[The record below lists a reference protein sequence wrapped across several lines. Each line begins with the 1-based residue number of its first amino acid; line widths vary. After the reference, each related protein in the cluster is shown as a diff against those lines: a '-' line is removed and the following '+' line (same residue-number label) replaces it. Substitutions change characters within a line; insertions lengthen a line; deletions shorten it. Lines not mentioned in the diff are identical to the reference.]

1 MFVARRSSNRALL
14 PRRRAVSGMSL
25 LELLLVVGLLATVAA
40 ISWPA
45 LRRPMNRSFVQT
57 AAQDLQRD
65 LLAARFEAMD
75 RGSVR
80 VFQFQPGTT
89 QYWIGEKIQDD
100 PREEETSLDTQT
112 SSTDSISRA
121 TDDTESTV
129 QNLPDG
135 TYFQSPEMPR
145 TKGADAANDL
155 PSAKTTES
163 ASQEGRWSKPVRF
176 YPSGRMDSA
185 KLVIESD
192 DGYVITIDIQGLA
205 GRIRLADLQRISS
218 EETDVSTD
226 SDEQLPK
233 KTRES
238 LTTEPQKDEQ

>member
-1 MFVARRSSNRALL
+1 
-14 PRRRAVSGMSL
+14 MSL

-100 PREEETSLDTQT
+100 PREEEASPETQR

-121 TDDTESTV
+121 KDDTEAVV
-129 QNLPDG
+129 QHLPDG
-135 TYFQSPEMPR
+135 TLFQSSAKPR
-145 TKGADAANDL
+145 TDDKNDDADL
-155 PSAKTTES
+155 PSAETTES
-163 ASQEGRWSKPVRF
+163 ASQVGRWSKPIRF

-218 EETDVSTD
+218 EEADISTD
-226 SDEQLPK
+226 TDDELPK

-238 LTTEPQKDEQ
+238 RTSDPVEDEQ